1 MTAALEGPTPQD
13 EPPAPIPGLGKGAA
27 VGTWCA
33 TASPGSSLA
42 P

>member
-13 EPPAPIPGLGKGAA
+13 EPPAPIPGLTKGAA
-27 VGTWCA
+27 AGTRCA
-33 TASPGSSLA
+33 TASPGNSLA